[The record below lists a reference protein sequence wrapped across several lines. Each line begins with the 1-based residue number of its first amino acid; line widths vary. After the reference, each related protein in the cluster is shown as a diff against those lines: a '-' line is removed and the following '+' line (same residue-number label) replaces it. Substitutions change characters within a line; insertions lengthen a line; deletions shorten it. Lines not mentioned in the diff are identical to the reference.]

1 MTKKNKTSQ
10 NNALPP
16 TRRQK
21 PTHERLN
28 GGGYAGVQPF
38 SSIKRKNIEALKTQP
53 TKVNRNH
60 NGIVIG
66 SKAVIIGSNW
76 LKKIN
81 NWLKLAQIKNL
92 YYLIDRF
99 DASWSSIEKKEG
111 SYLNP
116 NICIFLN
123 KLIHF
128 KQKMTEK

>member
-1 MTKKNKTSQ
+1 MIWIFENGNVTLLLYLKIFKKISILLTKQIFTQLKVYR
-10 NNALPP
+10 AVA
-16 TRRQK
+16 
-21 PTHERLN
+21 EIWM
-28 GGGYAGVQPF
+28 F

-92 YYLIDRF
+92 YYLCPYE
-99 DASWSSIEKKEG
+99 SKSI
-111 SYLNP
+111 
-116 NICIFLN
+116 
-123 KLIHF
+123 
-128 KQKMTEK
+128 